1 MSEQNEEEVQKYNLL
16 QKEMYREKDF
26 VKKIIDIFDIIN
38 SEKFQDIIILQRN
51 KYIEQVV
58 KEVLSMLKQIYSENI
73 STNKKFNTIFQLAK
87 EDFEEKY
94 DVYYNEISE
103 EWDIFYEK
111 KKNEENVSSF
121 YLTDFR
127 KHCHNHEG
135 LAMHKCGRGESGKFI
150 KISVR
155 SGSRYRNLKELK
167 YVICEECKKVYP
179 KDLFNS
185 YCSFCKE
192 NYLCNILAP
201 NTNKEYFMASYS
213 NPHCDS
219 FVNKAIPCEYCQEK
233 LYIFINEKKL
243 KCLNSKCNN
252 VIDLNNK
259 NELQWNCNKCNK
271 SFKSNVKIYNPS
283 ENFILTK
290 ILKKALLLKAKAYP
304 KFMDCCNLDL
314 ANTTFYHK
322 KDCNGILYLCNI
334 ENYYLKNKKW
344 VIVCEE
350 CHAINNYKNF
360 IWTCPNCGKRS
371 KEGNNEVEEKTNS
384 KASQRRQ
391 SIPNR
396 YNNIRK
402 VEGESDNPRKNQ
414 KYLPNYMI
422 TSIIYTN
429 QTDDIYHNR
438 NYNRKK
444 SDYGK
449 SNTKDNVRKKNR
461 IITNVEI
468 SEQENDSIKINLVK
482 DISGRR
488 SIYKKDNGNNRNEE
502 KKKNDN
508 YVQPTYV
515 RRRNSLMYI
524 NQNNKEE
531 EKNVEQKFHRGVS
544 YNSNISNNDDKK
556 IDSNENEEFPSRNEK
571 RVGFNSDNKNNIPV
585 RLRYKIAKNNNESIK
600 KSIDMEDQDDINN
613 NNQEEVNGRN
623 KKFNM
628 LFTSADGLYS
638 SKNSNSN
645 GRISKDNSQ
654 GSKGSLASSSKDNYA
669 ISNLNMRKDRDTSDT
684 SKDKE
689 YAFFATSNNFKNK
702 TKYMQ
707 EKLKRE
713 ENNIRK
719 LKNNIPK
726 SGLPNRLNRKY
737 KKVYD
742 EYDQGENNKP
752 DDIIEPCDIDYSE
765 DIPIH
770 DRKIR
775 ENKELYDKIEN
786 GIKKLLENGKLP
798 RFNIDNYTIEKKI
811 GDGAFGVL
819 FEVTNNKTNK
829 KYALKKLTACDLKSL
844 EEFQKEFII
853 AYQNSHKN
861 ILNLYGI
868 CVRVYDSTT
877 FALFVLMD
885 LAIRDWEIEINRRY
899 KEKCF
904 YTEKELISILKQLSS
919 ACVFL
924 QNREIAHRDIKPE
937 NILLFR
943 QNNKDIY
950 KICDFG
956 EAKEKIVVNQRHK
969 SIRGTDFYMAPIL
982 FKGLTSE
989 EKYVKDNAYKSDVF
1003 SLGYCMII
1011 ACVLD
1016 FNFINKIRNEED
1028 QAKIE
1033 NIIRSNLEEKY
1044 SDKFINLLLR
1054 MTVYYEKERVDFIEL
1069 QKLIEDEL

>member
-1 MSEQNEEEVQKYNLL
+1 MSEQNEEEAQKYNLL

-26 VKKIIDIFDIIN
+26 LTKIKDIFEIIN
-38 SEKFQDIIILQRN
+38 SEKFQDIIILQKN
-51 KYIEQVV
+51 KYIEQVS
-58 KEVLSMLKQIYSENI
+58 KEVLLMLKQIYSENI
-73 STNKKFNTIFQLAK
+73 STNKKFNRLFQLAK
-87 EDFEEKY
+87 EDLEEKY
-94 DVYYNEISE
+94 DIYYNEISE
-103 EWDIFYEK
+103 EWDIFYEM

-201 NTNKEYFMASYS
+201 NANKEYFMATYS

-219 FVNKAIPCEYCQEK
+219 FVNKSIPCEYCEEK
-233 LYIFINEKKL
+233 LYIFVDEKKL

-259 NELQWNCNKCNK
+259 NELNWKCNKCNK
-271 SFKSNVKIYNPS
+271 PFKSNVKIYNPS

-290 ILKKALLLKAKAYP
+290 ILKKALLLKTKAYP
-304 KFMDCCNLDL
+304 KFMECCNLDL
-314 ANTTFYHK
+314 PNTTFYHK
-322 KDCNGILYLCNI
+322 KDCKGVLYLCNI
-334 ENYYLKNKKW
+334 ENYYLKNKKL

-371 KEGNNEVEEKTNS
+371 KEGNENEENTNS
-384 KASQRRQ
+384 KAPQRKQ

-396 YNNIRK
+396 YNSIKK
-402 VEGESDNPRKNQ
+402 VEPESDNPRKNQ

-429 QTDDIYHNR
+429 QNDDIYHTKNF
-438 NYNRKK
+438 NRKK
-444 SDYGK
+444 NDYGN
-449 SNTKDNVRKKNR
+449 SYAKDKIRNEKNGR

-488 SIYKKDNGNNRNEE
+488 SLYNKKDNGNNRNEE
-502 KKKNDN
+502 IKKNDN
-508 YVQPTYV
+508 YIPGTYV
-515 RRRNSLMYI
+515 RRRNSIMYM
-524 NQNNKEE
+524 NQINKEE
-531 EKNVEQKFHRGVS
+531 EKNVEQKFHRGSS
-544 YNSNISNNDDKK
+544 YNSNINNNDEKK
-556 IDSNENEEFPSRNEK
+556 IDSNANEDCISRN
-571 RVGFNSDNKNNIPV
+571 DNKNNIPV
-585 RLRYKIAKNNNESIK
+585 RLRYKIAKNNKENLK
-600 KSIDMEDQDDINN
+600 KSVDMEDQDDNN

-623 KKFNM
+623 KKLNI
-628 LFTSADGLYS
+628 LLTSADGLYS
-638 SKNSNSN
+638 SKNSSSN
-645 GRISKDNSQ
+645 GRISKDTSTH
-654 GSKGSLASSSKDNYA
+654 GSKGSMASSSKDNYA
-669 ISNLNMRKDRDTSDT
+669 VSNLYMRKDRDTSDT

-689 YAFFATSNNFKNK
+689 YAFSSTSNNFKNK

-707 EKLKRE
+707 EKLKIG

-719 LKNNIPK
+719 LKSIIPN
-726 SGLPNRLNRKY
+726 SGLPNRLNKKY
-737 KKVYD
+737 KQTEE
-742 EYDQGENNKP
+742 EYDQEEDNKP

-786 GIKKLLENGKLP
+786 GIKKLLEKGKLP
-798 RFNIDNYTIEKKI
+798 QFNIDNYTIEKKI

-819 FEVTNNKTNK
+819 FSVTNNKTNK

-844 EEFQKEFII
+844 EEFQKEFVI
-853 AYQNSHKN
+853 AYQNNHKN

-868 CVRVYDSTT
+868 CVRVYDATT

-899 KEKCF
+899 KEKDF
-904 YTEKELISILKQLSS
+904 YTERELISILKQLSS
-919 ACVFL
+919 ACVYL
-924 QNREIAHRDIKPE
+924 QNKEIAHRDIKPE

-943 QNNKDIY
+943 ERNRDVY

-1033 NIIRSNLEEKY
+1033 NIIRSNLEERY
-1044 SDKFINLLLR
+1044 SDKFINLILR

>member
-94 DVYYNEISE
+94 DIYYNEISE
-103 EWDIFYEK
+103 EWDIFYEM

-201 NTNKEYFMASYS
+201 NANKEYFMASYS

-233 LYIFINEKKL
+233 LYIFVNEKKL
-243 KCLNSKCNN
+243 KCLNSKCDN

-259 NELQWNCNKCNK
+259 SDLQWNCNKCNK

-290 ILKKALLLKAKAYP
+290 ILKKALLLKTKAYP

-334 ENYYLKNKKW
+334 ENYSLKNKKW

-396 YNNIRK
+396 YNNIKK
-402 VEGESDNPRKNQ
+402 VESESDNPRKNQ

-444 SDYGK
+444 NDYGN
-449 SNTKDNVRKKNR
+449 SNTKDNVRFEKNNR

-502 KKKNDN
+502 NKKNDN

-515 RRRNSLMYI
+515 RRRNSLMYM
-524 NQNNKEE
+524 NQINKEE

-556 IDSNENEEFPSRNEK
+556 IDSNENEELVSRNEK
-571 RVGFNSDNKNNIPV
+571 KVGFNSDNKNNIPV

-600 KSIDMEDQDDINN
+600 KSIDMEEQDD
-613 NNQEEVNGRN
+613 
-623 KKFNM
+623 KK
-628 LFTSADGLYS
+628 
-638 SKNSNSN
+638 
-645 GRISKDNSQ
+645 
-654 GSKGSLASSSKDNYA
+654 
-669 ISNLNMRKDRDTSDT
+669 
-684 SKDKE
+684 
-689 YAFFATSNNFKNK
+689 
-702 TKYMQ
+702 
-707 EKLKRE
+707 
-713 ENNIRK
+713 
-719 LKNNIPK
+719 
-726 SGLPNRLNRKY
+726 
-737 KKVYD
+737 
-742 EYDQGENNKP
+742 
-752 DDIIEPCDIDYSE
+752 
-765 DIPIH
+765 
-770 DRKIR
+770 
-775 ENKELYDKIEN
+775 
-786 GIKKLLENGKLP
+786 
-798 RFNIDNYTIEKKI
+798 
-811 GDGAFGVL
+811 
-819 FEVTNNKTNK
+819 
-829 KYALKKLTACDLKSL
+829 
-844 EEFQKEFII
+844 
-853 AYQNSHKN
+853 
-861 ILNLYGI
+861 
-868 CVRVYDSTT
+868 
-877 FALFVLMD
+877 
-885 LAIRDWEIEINRRY
+885 
-899 KEKCF
+899 
-904 YTEKELISILKQLSS
+904 
-919 ACVFL
+919 
-924 QNREIAHRDIKPE
+924 
-937 NILLFR
+937 
-943 QNNKDIY
+943 
-950 KICDFG
+950 
-956 EAKEKIVVNQRHK
+956 
-969 SIRGTDFYMAPIL
+969 
-982 FKGLTSE
+982 
-989 EKYVKDNAYKSDVF
+989 
-1003 SLGYCMII
+1003 
-1011 ACVLD
+1011 
-1016 FNFINKIRNEED
+1016 
-1028 QAKIE
+1028 
-1033 NIIRSNLEEKY
+1033 
-1044 SDKFINLLLR
+1044 
-1054 MTVYYEKERVDFIEL
+1054 
-1069 QKLIEDEL
+1069 